1 MCGIVGTIGFVD
13 KALLEKMTSVIHH
26 RGPDDGGMECFTDK
40 TPVGFGFRRLAIID
54 LSPLGHQPMFNTEK
68 TLCIIFNGEIYNY
81 QEVKSELL
89 KKGYT
94 FKSATDTEVILN
106 AYAEWGFK
114 CVERLRGM
122 WGFAIYDLKNDTV
135 FISRD
140 RLGEKPLY
148 FTRLPN
154 NRLIFASEV
163 KSILQSP
170 EVAREIEPD
179 GILSTLFFLWT
190 PEPKTAFQRH

>member
-13 KALLEKMTSVIHH
+13 RDLLENMTSVIHH

-122 WGFAIYDLKNDTV
+122 WGFAIYDLKKRYRLH
-135 FISRD
+135 FSRPI
-140 RLGEKPLY
+140 R
-148 FTRLPN
+148 R
-154 NRLIFASEV
+154 
-163 KSILQSP
+163 
-170 EVAREIEPD
+170 
-179 GILSTLFFLWT
+179 
-190 PEPKTAFQRH
+190 KTALLHAASKQPIDICFGSQIHFAIARSCP